1 MPLNKGSER
10 SKMAKKTTTPATTR
24 KSLVHSDLLAG
35 FVIGFVC
42 GVLFLSFFGSM
53 M

>member
-1 MPLNKGSER
+1 
-10 SKMAKKTTTPATTR
+10 MAKKTAAPALTK
-24 KSLVHSDLLAG
+24 KSLIHSDLLAG

>member
-1 MPLNKGSER
+1 
-10 SKMAKKTTTPATTR
+10 MAKKTAAVATP
-24 KSLVHSDLLAG
+24 KKNLMNSDLLAG
-35 FVIGFVC
+35 FVIGFVA

>member
-1 MPLNKGSER
+1 
-10 SKMAKKTTTPATTR
+10 MAKKTTAPAPIK
-24 KSLVHSDLLAG
+24 KSIVHSDLLAG